1 MNPPAAPDF
10 LVLTAV
16 ALPFVG
22 AALIALLHSRP
33 NLREFATLI
42 TATALCLV
50 DFHLF
55 TLVAAGARPEFT
67 LGELAPS
74 LSFGFALEPLGAL
87 FALVS
92 SGLWIL
98 NSIYSIGYMRA
109 EEQPRQTEFYVCFAI
124 ALGSTMGVAFAKNLF
139 TLFLFYEALTLSTY
153 PLVTHKA
160 DEQALRAGRVYLM
173 FLLGTSMLLFLPA
186 IIATWAIAGTLDFT
200 PGGVVAN
207 RISSLGIGLLLALYV
222 FGIGK
227 AAIMPVHSWLPAA
240 MVAPT
245 PVSALLHAVAVVK
258 AGVFSIVKIVVYIF
272 GIETLTTS
280 GSAGWLVYVASATL
294 ILASLIAIS
303 CDDLKARLA
312 YSTVG
317 QLAYVVLGA
326 AIANPTTI
334 IGSALQIVTHAAA
347 KITLFFCAGAIYV
360 AHHKTGVS
368 QLDGIGRKMP
378 ITMTAFLIG
387 SLSIIGL
394 PPLGGV
400 WSKWT
405 LATGAL
411 DAGNVFA
418 TSIMMLSSMLSIAYL
433 FPVVARAFFVPAE
446 DRQIPKIS
454 EAPVTCL
461 LALCSTALLCL
472 VLFFQAGSI
481 AAFLQEL
488 FPVR

>member
-55 TLVAAGARPEFT
+55 KLVAAGARPEFA

-87 FALVS
+87 FALVA

-200 PGGVVAN
+200 PGGVVAQPN
-207 RISSLGIGLLLALYV
+207 LFDTLYTYAWFVTFAIGFVGVGKLDVPQRLRALR
-222 FGIGK
+222 
-227 AAIMPVHSWLPAA
+227 
-240 MVAPT
+240 
-245 PVSALLHAVAVVK
+245 
-258 AGVFSIVKIVVYIF
+258 
-272 GIETLTTS
+272 
-280 GSAGWLVYVASATL
+280 
-294 ILASLIAIS
+294 
-303 CDDLKARLA
+303 ARF
-312 YSTVG
+312 
-317 QLAYVVLGA
+317 QQLGA
-326 AIANPTTI
+326 RNVMNP
-334 IGSALQIVTHAAA
+334 
-347 KITLFFCAGAIYV
+347 
-360 AHHKTGVS
+360 
-368 QLDGIGRKMP
+368 
-378 ITMTAFLIG
+378 
-387 SLSIIGL
+387 
-394 PPLGGV
+394 
-400 WSKWT
+400 
-405 LATGAL
+405 
-411 DAGNVFA
+411 
-418 TSIMMLSSMLSIAYL
+418 
-433 FPVVARAFFVPAE
+433 
-446 DRQIPKIS
+446 
-454 EAPVTCL
+454 
-461 LALCSTALLCL
+461 
-472 VLFFQAGSI
+472 
-481 AAFLQEL
+481 
-488 FPVR
+488 

>member
-55 TLVAAGARPEFT
+55 KLVAAGARPEFT

-74 LSFGFALEPLGAL
+74 LSFGFALEPLGTL
-87 FALVS
+87 FALVA

-207 RISSLGIGLLLALYV
+207 RIGSLGIGLLLALYV

-227 AAIMPVHSWLPAA
+227 AAIMIAFNGPGTKDRYPSW
-240 MVAPT
+240 
-245 PVSALLHAVAVVK
+245 
-258 AGVFSIVKIVVYIF
+258 
-272 GIETLTTS
+272 
-280 GSAGWLVYVASATL
+280 
-294 ILASLIAIS
+294 
-303 CDDLKARLA
+303 
-312 YSTVG
+312 
-317 QLAYVVLGA
+317 
-326 AIANPTTI
+326 
-334 IGSALQIVTHAAA
+334 
-347 KITLFFCAGAIYV
+347 
-360 AHHKTGVS
+360 
-368 QLDGIGRKMP
+368 
-378 ITMTAFLIG
+378 
-387 SLSIIGL
+387 
-394 PPLGGV
+394 
-400 WSKWT
+400 
-405 LATGAL
+405 GAL
-411 DAGNVFA
+411 N
-418 TSIMMLSSMLSIAYL
+418 SYL
-433 FPVVARAFFVPAE
+433 FPGGWPRNPGGRE
-446 DRQIPKIS
+446 TLRPRTSDRRSQ
-454 EAPVTCL
+454 
-461 LALCSTALLCL
+461 
-472 VLFFQAGSI
+472 
-481 AAFLQEL
+481 
-488 FPVR
+488 